1 MVQESQRIAEAVAGV
16 KNKSKERRLTK
27 PRQLKLIGILAAII
41 CPAMAQN
48 APPTP
53 QNSTR
58 QQTGAVLVIFSE
70 PTFPQM
76 AKIADVAGEVRVIV
90 TVYPDGKSDAH
101 IEVGIPLLNQA
112 ALESAKQSQ
121 FACDACSVPSQY
133 VLVYSFERTHN
144 GDCCNNT
151 SSPVHVTQMPPSVDE
166 QGRPQIRIVVS
177 TEYFCICDPGVA
189 IMRVRAAKCLY
200 LWKCGHRT

>member
-1 MVQESQRIAEAVAGV
+1 MVQKSEGSAEAVASV
-16 KNKSKERRLTK
+16 KKPLTK
-27 PRQLKLIGILAAII
+27 SVQQLKLIGIVAAII
-41 CPAMAQN
+41 FPAMAQN

-53 QNSTR
+53 QNSAR
-58 QQTGAVLVIFSE
+58 QQTGAVLVSLYD

-112 ALESAKQSQ
+112 ALDSAKQSQ

-151 SSPVHVTQMPPSVDE
+151 SSPVHVTQMPPSADE

-177 TEYFCICDPGVA
+177 TEYFCICDPGGYG
-189 IMRVRAAKCLY
+189 IRRVRAPKCLY
-200 LWKCGHRT
+200 LWKCGRK